1 MKDREGVTKNYLT
14 VWPFDQHEFHSIGM
28 RKPSKMYKYKIYNQ
42 LQYFHD
48 FLTDDSPKNP
58 WSNIFYLNDYL
69 LKIFPTSPCLC
80 VENINVV
87 ATPLQIRT
95 KSVANPIYRPLHE
108 TDLERISSEL
118 EAKEKLCIRVL
129 SERIL
134 AASLRERC
142 HVYRIFF
149 MSY

>member
-1 MKDREGVTKNYLT
+1 MWHK
-14 VWPFDQHEFHSIGM
+14 
-28 RKPSKMYKYKIYNQ
+28 
-42 LQYFHD
+42 
-48 FLTDDSPKNP
+48 
-58 WSNIFYLNDYL
+58 
-69 LKIFPTSPCLC
+69 
-80 VENINVV
+80 INVLINV
-87 ATPLQIRT
+87 STINAPPLQIRT
-95 KSVANPIYRPLHE
+95 KFVANPIYRPLHE
-108 TDLERISSEL
+108 TDLERICSEL